1 MGKCCGILLLPS
13 GEENYSAAA
22 YFSVLV
28 TFFSFF
34 RNSGENTCVSVATAT
49 TTTPPRKRGVNTDLP
64 PSLVFS
70 HAIENSR
77 NCSCGGIRPYLHF
90 PSPCQKKKGNEN
102 RVLSSLFLS
111 RVFFLLFSVIF
122 SQSGVPHPCF
132 CVFHKKR
139 KKRDTCTHGSF
150 PSVIKARS
158 LSSEIFYTSRKKGE
172 NRVCALVGTFKT
184 WIPSSKTLQ
193 QAPFSFYLFLFPFL
207 SFFATC
213 NLFPL
218 SSPLPFFCQ
227 FLLRETNVGV
237 RNYLDSLQSLF
248 HK

>member
-1 MGKCCGILLLPS
+1 MCFGCYCHHHHPAAEKGCKHGSSSLPCFLPC
-13 GEENYSAAA
+13 YRKQQKLFLWW
-22 YFSVLV
+22 Y
-28 TFFSFF
+28 
-34 RNSGENTCVSVATAT
+34 
-49 TTTPPRKRGVNTDLP
+49 TPVPPFPISLP
-64 PSLVFS
+64 
-70 HAIENSR
+70 E
-77 NCSCGGIRPYLHF
+77 
-90 PSPCQKKKGNEN
+90 KKGNEN